1 MYFFE
6 WIIQC
11 GLLVI
16 FVDNPYSNIEN
27 LYVSLYNMLNILLV
41 KKEEKLQKST
51 LLKIN
56 TKGGDRVWTRD

>member
-16 FVDNPYSNIEN
+16 FVDNSYSNIEN

>member
-16 FVDNPYSNIEN
+16 FVDNSYSNIEN
-27 LYVSLYNMLNILLV
+27 LYVSLYNILNILLV

-51 LLKIN
+51 LFKN
-56 TKGGDRVWTRD
+56 